1 MSFRSHASFRA
12 KTTPAGDNDLTSEFA
27 EQIVEGFRHRGV
39 TCTDPVPATGSGT
52 AQAQITLDGSE
63 LWLSVEQLDTSGHHN
78 WLVRLMP
85 LRSGLLRRS
94 SAKPLQ
100 KVYSTQVLHEIL
112 TDDLQVRPH
121 WFSEEEWQDPRC
133 EVGVTVP
140 A

>member
-1 MSFRSHASFRA
+1 MSFRSHASFRS
-12 KTTPAGDNDLTSEFA
+12 KTTAEGTRDLSTEFA
-27 EQIVEGFRHRGV
+27 ELIVAGFRQRGV
-39 TCTDPVPATGSGT
+39 TCTDPESDTGATH
-52 AQAQITLDGSE
+52 AQITLDGSQ
-63 LWLSVEQLDTSGHHN
+63 LWLSVEPLDTTGHHN
-78 WLVRLMP
+78 WLVRLTP

-100 KVYSTQVLHEIL
+100 KVHSTQVLHEIL

-121 WFSEEEWQDPRC
+121 WFSAEEWQDPRC

>member
-12 KTTPAGDNDLTSEFA
+12 QTVPGGDHDLSTEFT
-27 EQIVEGFRHRGV
+27 ERIVEGFRQRGV
-39 TCTDPVPATGSGT
+39 TCTDPESTTG
-52 AQAQITLDGSE
+52 ACHAQITLDGSQ
-63 LWLSVEQLDTSGHHN
+63 LWLSVEELDTSGHHN
-78 WLVRLMP
+78 WLVRLIP

-100 KVYSTQVLHEIL
+100 KVHSTQVLHEIL
-112 TDDLQVRPH
+112 TDDLHVRPH
-121 WFSEEEWQDPRC
+121 WFSAEEWQDPRC

>member
-12 KTTPAGDNDLTSEFA
+12 TTTPAGDHDLSSEFA
-27 EQIVEGFRHRGV
+27 EQIVEGFRQRGV
-39 TCTDPVPATGSGT
+39 TCTDPAPVSGAT
-52 AQAQITLDGSE
+52 QAQITLDGSE
-63 LWLSVEQLDTSGHHN
+63 LWLSVEELDTSAHHN
-78 WLVRLMP
+78 WLVRLTP

-100 KVYSTQVLHEIL
+100 KVHSTQVLHEIL

>member
-12 KTTPAGDNDLTSEFA
+12 KTTTADDRDRSAEFA
-27 EQIVEGFRHRGV
+27 ELIVEGFRQRGV
-39 TCTDPVPATGSGT
+39 TCTDPEPTTGATH
-52 AQAQITLDGSE
+52 AQITLDGSQ
-63 LWLSVEQLDTSGHHN
+63 LWLSVEQLDTAGHHN
-78 WLVRLMP
+78 WLVRVIP

-100 KVYSTQVLHEIL
+100 KVHSTQVLHEIL

-121 WFSEEEWQDPRC
+121 WFSEEEWEDPRC